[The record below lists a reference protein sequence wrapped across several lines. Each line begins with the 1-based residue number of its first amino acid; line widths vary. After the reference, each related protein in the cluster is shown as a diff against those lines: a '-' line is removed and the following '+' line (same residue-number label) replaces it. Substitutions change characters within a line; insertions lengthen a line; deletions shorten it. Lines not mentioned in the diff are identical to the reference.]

1 MQTYNYKLNRNL
13 RFAPVH
19 ITLARILKDGRQYG
33 EHAGIFRGKQQV
45 ALSGE
50 LASEKIMDLS

>member
-1 MQTYNYKLNRNL
+1 M
-13 RFAPVH
+13 H
-19 ITLARILKDGRQYG
+19 ISLLRILKDGRQY
-33 EHAGIFRGKQQV
+33 EEDAEIFKRKHQV